1 MDNKD
6 TFEYNYSAERA
17 KEVEAIRRKYEEP
30 AEDKFEQLKALDRQ
44 AGRRGQILSIAIG
57 IIGTLILGTG
67 MSMVMVGQA
76 PYFIPGIIIGI
87 VGVLTLSTAYPVYKK
102 VTKKDRDKVAG
113 QVLALA
119 NQIQ

>member
-17 KEVEAIRRKYEEP
+17 KEVEAIRRKYDEP

-44 AGRRGQILSIAIG
+44 AERRGQILSIAIG

-119 NQIQ
+119 KQIQ

>member
-30 AEDKFEQLKALDRQ
+30 TEDKFEQLKALDRQ
-44 AGRRGQILSIAIG
+44 AERRGQILSIAIG

-119 NQIQ
+119 KQIQ